1 MKKWSSSSLTQVF
14 IWKNNDKLFKLQ
26 HHFVWDWKWSHG
38 VFCINYKYMPMS
50 LCFKIANISTTGN
63 TIYQLYLFNHLND
76 IICQIVPQEEM
87 QGWKNKVWPKVLQD
101 FEFLGLDILTLHFW
115 VVTICVVTYSLSEII
130 RIRDKK

>member
-14 IWKNNDKLFKLQ
+14 IWKNNDKLFTLQ
-26 HHFVWDWKWSHG
+26 HHFVWDWQWSHG
-38 VFCINYKYMPMS
+38 VSCINYKYMPMS